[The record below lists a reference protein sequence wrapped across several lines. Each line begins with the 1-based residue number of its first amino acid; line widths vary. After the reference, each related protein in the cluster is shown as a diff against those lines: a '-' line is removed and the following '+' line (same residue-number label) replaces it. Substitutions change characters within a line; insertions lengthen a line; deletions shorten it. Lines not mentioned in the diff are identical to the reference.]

1 MRGTGGCR
9 CAGAVG
15 RAATASGGAFA
26 GKSGYAASG
35 EIRVRGNDDRSSW
48 RPRRSRRR
56 RFPRWRWF
64 SRRRRSLSRRRF
76 QRRRHGVPRRWLSR
90 RSHLS
95 RRRPSLFRPP
105 LRRLSLRPPPA
116 SLPPAPFPPALPS
129 PVLRAV
135 LLLPLS
141 ASLPDRLDLLG
152 PAKNLPLSALASPP
166 DLLVS
171 WAASSRMKQ
180 APARAPV
187 VHLPRWLG

>member
-26 GKSGYAASG
+26 GKSGYAAGG
-35 EIRVRGNDDRSSW
+35 EICVRGNDDRSSW
-48 RPRRSRRR
+48 RSRRPWRR
-56 RFPRWRWF
+56 RFPRW
-64 SRRRRSLSRRRF
+64 RRSLSRRRF

-95 RRRPSLFRPP
+95 RRRPSLFRLA

-116 SLPPAPFPPALPS
+116 PLPPPALPS

-171 WAASSRMKQ
+171 
-180 APARAPV
+180 
-187 VHLPRWLG
+187 